1 MKIKNAKKLTNML
14 LTAIIF
20 CAVIITGTTE
30 VNAASES
37 YVNIIHKVST
47 AEAHT
52 PIRYNFSLSKNT
64 NLYFIVRTNER
75 TGVAVTVREP
85 EHDTAIENHYL
96 PSSAPDWEY
105 KKDTGVYENTD
116 RMTLESGS
124 YILELSFDMDVNFEL
139 SMNELTAAASLVNPK
154 ITLTKGFSSTIKV
167 NGGIIKSCSSGNK
180 KVATVNNKGK
190 VTAKKTGKAKI
201 TVTLTNGKKLTCT
214 VTVKANKYTAKK
226 PSISD
231 VPYNT
236 YGMKAYSASFDK
248 KGNLVVKFTV
258 GNNSYGKI
266 ESIPKFAITVKD
278 TKGNTTVSYK
288 KSSYSVTVKSYS
300 VKNCTVTVPKSS
312 LKKNMKSI
320 DLRTSKITV
329 SGDSANAAF

>member
-1 MKIKNAKKLTNML
+1 MKKNLLKKIACAL
-14 LTAIIF
+14 LTAVIF
-20 CAVIITGTTE
+20 CTSIAAGTTP
-30 VNAASES
+30 VNAAGES

-47 AEAHT
+47 AEAHV
-52 PIRYNFSLSKNT
+52 PVKYNFSLSHKADI
-64 NLYFIVRTNER
+64 YFIIHTNER
-75 TGVAVTVREP
+75 SGATITVREP
-85 EHDTAIENHYL
+85 VHDTELVNHYL
-96 PSSAPDWEY
+96 PSSDPDWEY
-105 KKDTGVYENTD
+105 KKDTGIYENTD
-116 RMTLESGS
+116 RMSLDAGN
-124 YILELSFDMDVNFEL
+124 YILELSFDMSVNFEL

-154 ITLTKGFSSTIKV
+154 MTLTKGFSSTIKV

-190 VTAKKTGKAKI
+190 VTAKKTGTAKI

-258 GNNSYGKI
+258 VNNSYGKI

-312 LKKNMKSI
+312 LKKSMKSI
-320 DLRTSKITV
+320 DLRTSKLTV

>member
-1 MKIKNAKKLTNML
+1 MEKISVKKICVLFISVALAVSAVFSGTVPAK
-14 LTAIIF
+14 
-20 CAVIITGTTE
+20 
-30 VNAASES
+30 AAEDK
-37 YVNIIHKVST
+37 YIGILHKVSS
-47 AEAHT
+47 ARPNF
-52 PIRYNFSLSKNT
+52 PIRYNFSLAESSDIYFDLKN
-64 NLYFIVRTNER
+64 NER
-75 TGVAVTVREP
+75 TTVTLSIKNRADESSIIT
-85 EHDTAIENHYL
+85 DTL
-96 PSSAPDWEY
+96 SSADPRWKY
-105 KKDTGVYENTD
+105 HKDTGIYQYTHT
-116 RMTLESGS
+116 MHLPSGE
-124 YILELSFDMDVNFEL
+124 YILELNFEAEVNYEL
-139 SMNELTAAASLVNPK
+139 SVSRISPGPVLQTSKLTV
-154 ITLTKGFSSTIKV
+154 TKGFSTQLKV
-167 NGGIIKSCSSGNK
+167 AGGKIKSCSSSNK
-180 KVATVNNKGK
+180 KIATATKSGK
-190 VTAKKTGKAKI
+190 VTGKKTGKAKI
-201 TVTLTNGKKLTCT
+201 TVTLTNGKKLACT
-214 VTVKANKYTAKK
+214 VTVKANKYTSKK
-226 PSISD
+226 LSISD
-231 VPYNT
+231 VPYNS